1 MQTNAN
7 ECKQLNIPCD
17 LCNEEIFT
25 DETSLL
31 VNNVVCCICK
41 KMCCSNCIQKNKH
54 GQYICSLC
62 NQTTCEF
69 CTKCIYNGCFTR
81 SKDAEVNCDAC
92 NREFCSSCISL
103 NSHGENL
110 CLLCLC
116 SCNRCGKDTGKDTG
130 EENITRCTTC
140 NRITCI
146 DCLVEGDCNLC
157 IYAKHREI
165 QQCEI
170 QQSQQQQQHEIQQ
183 QQQPEIQPV
192 YTIKQQD
199 GTYLSVKEQLQI
211 VSESESPDPDSN
223 SDFDLLLWG

>member
-1 MQTNAN
+1 MNFVQ
-7 ECKQLNIPCD
+7 
-17 LCNEEIFT
+17 
-25 DETSLL
+25 
-31 VNNVVCCICK
+31 
-41 KMCCSNCIQKNKH
+41 
-54 GQYICSLC
+54 
-62 NQTTCEF
+62 
-69 CTKCIYNGCFTR
+69 
-81 SKDAEVNCDAC
+81 
-92 NREFCSSCISL
+92 

-116 SCNRCGKDTGKDTG
+116 SCNRCGKDID

-199 GTYLSVKEQLQI
+199 GTHLSVKEQLQI
-211 VSESESPDPDSN
+211 VSESESPDPDS
-223 SDFDLLLWG
+223 DFDLLLWG